1 MPGLCSRSDPKA
13 AAGSGVLSALRQG
26 GAGWFSS
33 AHCETE
39 QRNVKRGLV
48 TQEASPRR
56 TTHPASRPVREDL
69 LGETALPRTA
79 PLGVEELV
87 SKSGKSPRS
96 PALSSFKQHRRDNSW
111 DRSSGLRQ
119 QARLAPFPGPRS
131 PSVGVF
137 RGEGPGLWSKAASRA
152 ALPVRTA
159 QHSCHCCPEP
169 PGLQRHS
176 QERGLHPPDG
186 LILCRQM
193 KQL

>member
-69 LGETALPRTA
+69 LGESSAEDGTAGRRSCSAADQENQPENHPDHLPCRLSNSTA
-79 PLGVEELV
+79 ETTAGTARAACG
-87 SKSGKSPRS
+87 SKPGSPPSPGHAAPRS
-96 PALSSFKQHRRDNSW
+96 ASSEGRDQASGARR
-111 DRSSGLRQ
+111 R
-119 QARLAPFPGPRS
+119 PGRPCPCAQ
-131 PSVGVF
+131 PSTAVT
-137 RGEGPGLWSKAASRA
+137 A
-152 ALPVRTA
+152 ALNL
-159 QHSCHCCPEP
+159 
-169 PGLQRHS
+169 PGSKGTHRSADFILQ
-176 QERGLHPPDG
+176 
-186 LILCRQM
+186 M
-193 KQL
+193 V

>member
-56 TTHPASRPVREDL
+56 ATHPASRPVREDL

-79 PLGVEELV
+79 PLGVEAARQQIRKINLKITPITCLV
-87 SKSGKSPRS
+87 VFQTAPPRQQLGPLERPAAAS
-96 PALSSFKQHRRDNSW
+96 PARPLPRATQPLGRRLPRGGTRPLEQGGVQGGPARAHSPAQLS
-111 DRSSGLRQ
+111 L
-119 QARLAPFPGPRS
+119 
-131 PSVGVF
+131 
-137 RGEGPGLWSKAASRA
+137 
-152 ALPVRTA
+152 LP
-159 QHSCHCCPEP
+159 
-169 PGLQRHS
+169 
-176 QERGLHPPDG
+176 
-186 LILCRQM
+186 
-193 KQL
+193 